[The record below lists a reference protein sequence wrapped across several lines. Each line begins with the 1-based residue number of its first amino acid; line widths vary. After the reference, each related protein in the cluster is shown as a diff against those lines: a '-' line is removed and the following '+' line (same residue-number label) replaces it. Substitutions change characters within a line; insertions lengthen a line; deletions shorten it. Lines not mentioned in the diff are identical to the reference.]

1 MERRDGGGKR
11 AAATKRSA
19 TGEMRAAAAE
29 ETAGGLSRAVIGDMI
44 KRSATRKGGSAAA
57 ENSPVAQ
64 HQRDKRSA
72 ESGQQ
77 GPANMVNE
85 RALARKNL
93 PQLGAWQQMER
104 RAGDGK
110 REAAATRGATGEMRA
125 AAAAE
130 SIAASLKGKQPS
142 G

>member
-1 MERRDGGGKR
+1 M
-11 AAATKRSA
+11 
-19 TGEMRAAAAE
+19 
-29 ETAGGLSRAVIGDMI
+29 
-44 KRSATRKGGSAAA
+44 
-57 ENSPVAQ
+57 
-64 HQRDKRSA
+64 
-72 ESGQQ
+72 
-77 GPANMVNE
+77 NE
-85 RALARKNL
+85 RVLARMYL